1 MVMRNKDKVFATVGN
16 SSKEATQYSGV
27 TTETAEVVINQ
38 KTKEIAV
45 NVNFNDYYTKKETW
59 NLIPSIDQFIANIP
73 EQYVTEEELE
83 NQGYCDEEAVN
94 RILSRITCIDGGIV
108 E

>member
-16 SSKEATQYSGV
+16 SSKEAIQYSGV

-45 NVNFNDYYTKKETW
+45 NVNFNKYYTKEETR
-59 NLIPSIDQFIANIP
+59 NLIPSIDQFIDNIP

>member
-1 MVMRNKDKVFATVGN
+1 MVMRNKDKVFATVDW
-16 SSKEATQYSGV
+16 SSREAVRYSGV
-27 TTETAEVVINQ
+27 TTETAEVDINQ
-38 KTKEIAV
+38 RTKEIAV
-45 NVNFNDYYTKKETW
+45 NVNFTNYYTKEETL
-59 NLIPSIDQFIANIP
+59 NLIPSIDQFIDNIP
-73 EQYVTEEELE
+73 EEYVTEEELE